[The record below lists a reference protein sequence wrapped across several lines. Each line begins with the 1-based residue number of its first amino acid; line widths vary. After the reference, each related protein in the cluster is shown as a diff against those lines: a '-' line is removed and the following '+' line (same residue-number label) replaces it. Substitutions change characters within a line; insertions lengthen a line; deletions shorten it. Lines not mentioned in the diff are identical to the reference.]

1 MFVDEMKADGYSDEF
16 IAENLVTADIP
27 KLPVSG
33 DLEDESQGFI
43 ESKMMGGVNGYAISS
58 YTDYP
63 NAALA
68 FVNFATSYEMISRR
82 NELLGI
88 VPARSDVAS
97 DVGGLSEVI
106 NTNLEEGNIVVMPSI
121 KENAQ
126 IWTPLQTFFQDIAKD
141 PYRQPD
147 EYKYDTL
154 EKIKAALENVDQ
166 QIYDAIFTLQ

>member
-1 MFVDEMKADGYSDEF
+1 ME
-16 IAENLVTADIP
+16 
-27 KLPVSG
+27 
-33 DLEDESQGFI
+33 
-43 ESKMMGGVNGYAISS
+43 
-58 YTDYP
+58 
-63 NAALA
+63 
-68 FVNFATSYEMISRR
+68 FATSYEMVSRR

-106 NTNLEEGNIVVMPSI
+106 NTNLEEGSIVVMPSI

-141 PYRQPD
+141 PYRTAE

-154 EKIKAALENVDQ
+154 EKIKAALVNVDE
-166 QIYDAIFTLQ
+166 QIYDAIFTLRG